1 MRNASRATLVALGL
15 ASTLAL
21 GACGPEQ
28 TAAGGGASESK
39 TSSSTASEYSTS
51 SDNSSSDSPSSSA
64 SPSSKGTS
72 SSGSA
77 ASENSGPTGARPDAP
92 ETIKVPSSEVLKSAK
107 VVMAGGYKASKDS
120 GYAKLY
126 SVWKVD
132 GTGPGEATIQY
143 ELLDSAGKV
152 LETTEDK
159 INVGSGTG
167 MTKVSNK
174 ISKAPAGA
182 KKVRMKITKVT
193 EDENSH
199 DISVSNVKVTK
210 DGHEGR
216 WPLITG
222 TFKAPEDIGPV
233 GFSAV
238 CHDSTG
244 RVVVGNGLPTVTGAK
259 SGDFRV
265 KLGAAPE
272 HWEPSSCFVGQTG

>member
-28 TAAGGGASESK
+28 TSAGGGASESK
-39 TSSSTASEYSTS
+39 TSSSTASESSTS

-64 SPSSKGTS
+64 SPSSEGTS

-143 ELLDSAGKV
+143 ELLDSAAR
-152 LETTEDK
+152 
-159 INVGSGTG
+159 S
-167 MTKVSNK
+167 
-174 ISKAPAGA
+174 SKPPRTRSTSA
-182 KKVRMKITKVT
+182 R
-193 EDENSH
+193 
-199 DISVSNVKVTK
+199 
-210 DGHEGR
+210 
-216 WPLITG
+216 
-222 TFKAPEDIGPV
+222 APE
-233 GFSAV
+233 
-238 CHDSTG
+238 
-244 RVVVGNGLPTVTGAK
+244 
-259 SGDFRV
+259 
-265 KLGAAPE
+265 
-272 HWEPSSCFVGQTG
+272 